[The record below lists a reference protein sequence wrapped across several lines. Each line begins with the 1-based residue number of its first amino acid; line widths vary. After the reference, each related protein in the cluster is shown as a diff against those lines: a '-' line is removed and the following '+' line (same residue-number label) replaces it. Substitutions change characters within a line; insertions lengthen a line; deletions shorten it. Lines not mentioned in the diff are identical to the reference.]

1 MEFYLSNVLILGAS
15 GMLGRMVSYVFSD
28 ISSNKLFITSR
39 KEDSF
44 INNLNGEVISF
55 DIFNDDFEELC
66 NKINP
71 DYVVN
76 CIGAIKPTISDD
88 NKSISNAIKT
98 NSLFPLDITN
108 VSLKKGITYF
118 QIGTD
123 CVFSGKT
130 GKYDETSFTD
140 ADDVYGMSKVVGEV
154 KASNKIITRAS
165 IIGPE
170 PGEGKS
176 LLNWFLNTKDEAVNG
191 FKNHHWNGITTLNY
205 AKIVNGMIEE
215 NYKNDGLLHLIPKNI
230 VNKYELLKLF
240 SEYFDKEIVINSVEA
255 DVQIDRTLETNNPEI
270 NELIWKLGG
279 YSSVQTIQENIEE
292 LSLFEGT
299 NKILESA

>member
-1 MEFYLSNVLILGAS
+1 VEFYLSNVLILGS
-15 GMLGRMVSYVFSD
+15 NGMLGRMVSYVFSD
-28 ISSNKLFITSR
+28 ISSNKLFFTNR
-39 KEDSF
+39 KEDQF

-55 DIFNDDFEELC
+55 DIFNNNFEELC

-76 CIGAIKPTISDD
+76 CIGAIKPTINNDK
-88 NKSISNAIKT
+88 KSISKAIKT

-108 VSLKKGITYF
+108 VSIKRGFTYY

-140 ADDVYGMSKVVGEV
+140 GDDVYGMSKVVGEV

-170 PGEGKS
+170 KGEGKS
-176 LLNWFLNTKDEAVNG
+176 LLNWFLNTKEDALNG

-205 AKIVNGMIEE
+205 AKIVCGMIEE
-215 NYKNDGLLHLIPKNI
+215 NYKENGLLHLIPEDI
-230 VNKYELLKLF
+230 VNKYDLLKLF
-240 SEYFDKEIVINSVEA
+240 SKYFDKEILINSVEA
-255 DVQIDRTLETNNPEI
+255 DVEIDRTLETNNPEI

-279 YSSVQTIQENIEE
+279 YSSVQSIHENIEE
-292 LSLFEGT
+292 LSFFEGT

>member
-39 KEDSF
+39 KEDNF

-108 VSLKKGITYF
+108 VSLKKGFTYF

-140 ADDVYGMSKVVGEV
+140 ADDVLSVGAQNIALNSGTMVDTIGGGNAEV
-154 KASNKIITRAS
+154 AISA
-165 IIGPE
+165 
-170 PGEGKS
+170 
-176 LLNWFLNTKDEAVNG
+176 A
-191 FKNHHWNGITTLNY
+191 
-205 AKIVNGMIEE
+205 
-215 NYKNDGLLHLIPKNI
+215 
-230 VNKYELLKLF
+230 
-240 SEYFDKEIVINSVEA
+240 
-255 DVQIDRTLETNNPEI
+255 Q
-270 NELIWKLGG
+270 
-279 YSSVQTIQENIEE
+279 
-292 LSLFEGT
+292 GT
-299 NKILESA
+299 ACGTVTVTA

>member
-1 MEFYLSNVLILGAS
+1 
-15 GMLGRMVSYVFSD
+15 
-28 ISSNKLFITSR
+28 
-39 KEDSF
+39 
-44 INNLNGEVISF
+44 
-55 DIFNDDFEELC
+55 
-66 NKINP
+66 
-71 DYVVN
+71 
-76 CIGAIKPTISDD
+76 
-88 NKSISNAIKT
+88 
-98 NSLFPLDITN
+98 
-108 VSLKKGITYF
+108 
-118 QIGTD
+118 
-123 CVFSGKT
+123 
-130 GKYDETSFTD
+130 
-140 ADDVYGMSKVVGEV
+140 MSKVVGEV
-154 KASNKIITRAS
+154 KASNKFITRAS
-165 IIGPE
+165 IVGPE

-215 NYKNDGLLHLIPKNI
+215 NYKDIQLHHLIPQDI

-255 DVQIDRTLETNNPEI
+255 DVEIDRTLETNNPEI

>member
-1 MEFYLSNVLILGAS
+1 LSNVLILGAS

-28 ISSNKLFITSR
+28 ISSNKLFFTSR
-39 KEDSF
+39 KEDNF

-108 VSLKKGITYF
+108 VSLKKGFTYF

-205 AKIVNGMIEE
+205 AK
-215 NYKNDGLLHLIPKNI
+215 
-230 VNKYELLKLF
+230 
-240 SEYFDKEIVINSVEA
+240 
-255 DVQIDRTLETNNPEI
+255 
-270 NELIWKLGG
+270 
-279 YSSVQTIQENIEE
+279 
-292 LSLFEGT
+292 
-299 NKILESA
+299 